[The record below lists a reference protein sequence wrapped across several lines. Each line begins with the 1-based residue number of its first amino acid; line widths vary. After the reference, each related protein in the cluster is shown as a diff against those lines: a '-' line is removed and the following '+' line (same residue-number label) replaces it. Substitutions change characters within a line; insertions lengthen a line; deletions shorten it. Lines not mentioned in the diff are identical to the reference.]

1 MWFPNEKLQLQLRKP
16 KYKVKDKVIYTKDD
30 NQYIATV
37 VGVNF
42 KSVNIGYIYGI
53 ETELSINGIS
63 KFLVKENNL
72 KHYKNVKSKNGE
84 NNGVS

>member
-1 MWFPNEKLQLQLRKP
+1 MWFPDEKLQLRKP
-16 KYKVKDKVIYTKDD
+16 NYKVKDKVIYTKDD

-42 KSVNIGYIYGI
+42 KSINTGYVYGI
-53 ETELSINGIS
+53 ETEEPVNGVS
-63 KFLVKENNL
+63 KFLVKENKL
-72 KHYKNVKSKNGE
+72 KRYKNVKSKKNE